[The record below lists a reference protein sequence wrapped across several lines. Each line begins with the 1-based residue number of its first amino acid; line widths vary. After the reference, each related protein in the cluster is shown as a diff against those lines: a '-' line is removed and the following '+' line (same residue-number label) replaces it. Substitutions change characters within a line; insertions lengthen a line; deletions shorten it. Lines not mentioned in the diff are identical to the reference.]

1 MTRTPQTDTDT
12 RPLPVNQETGWQRFA
27 RLMREAPLS
36 VWFALI
42 VLGFYVVL
50 VAFAGLIAPYPETEI
65 LGAGFLPPS
74 TAHPMGTD
82 ALGRDFLSRMIFA
95 ARNTVLIAI
104 ATTVLSFAVGGFLG
118 LLAATLGGRIDQLL
132 GRSVDVLMSIPP
144 LIFTLLLLSIFGTS
158 TLNLVLIIALV
169 DATRVFRMARAVAM
183 GVVVM
188 DYVEAARLRGE
199 SLLWIVL
206 REVLPNTMAPLMAE
220 FGLRFCFV
228 FLTISA
234 LSFLGLGIQPPAAD
248 WGTMVRENASLI
260 SFGDLTPLYPATAI
274 GLLTICVGFIS
285 DWALKLSSGLK
296 D

>member
-1 MTRTPQTDTDT
+1 MTQTPPTESDSK
-12 RPLPVNQETGWQRFA
+12 PLAIADETGWHRFV

-42 VLGFYVVL
+42 VLGFYLVL

-65 LGAGFLPPS
+65 LGAAYLPPS
-74 TAHPMGTD
+74 AAHPMGTD

-118 LLAATLGGRIDQLL
+118 LLAAALGGWLDQLL

-144 LIFTLLLLSIFGTS
+144 LVFTLLLLSIFGTS
-158 TLNLVLIIALV
+158 NLNLVLIVALV

-199 SLLWIVL
+199 TLMWIVL
-206 REVLPNTMAPLMAE
+206 REILPNTMAPLMAE

-228 FLTISA
+228 FLKISA

-248 WGTMVRENASLI
+248 WGTMVRENAPLI
-260 SFGDLTPLYPATAI
+260 SFIQPRQSA
-274 GLLTICVGFIS
+274 S
-285 DWALKLSSGLK
+285 
-296 D
+296 